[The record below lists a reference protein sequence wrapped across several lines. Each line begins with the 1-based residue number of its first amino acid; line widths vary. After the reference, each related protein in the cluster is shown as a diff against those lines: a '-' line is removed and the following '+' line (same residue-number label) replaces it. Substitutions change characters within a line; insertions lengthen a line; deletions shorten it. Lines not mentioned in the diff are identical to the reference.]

1 MTTGIQTPFV
11 TDEIITRAHNIN
23 PYYSEI
29 ALEFRRRTEILKATE
44 KLLLEMR
51 ADYEESY
58 NDLERSGVVEAC
70 EDLVDIYNPYLL
82 VPNDQNL
89 PTLIPQVVHQEGM
102 QEDPI
107 VIDRIVCLRCQSTDP
122 KYCEVDCPNY
132 VCRRCGQL
140 SPGHTLNECTRD

>member
-58 NDLERSGVVEAC
+58 NNLERSGVVKAC
-70 EDLVDIYNPYLL
+70 EDLVNIYDPYLL

-89 PTLIPQVVHQEGM
+89 PTLIPQVIRQEG
-102 QEDPI
+102 
-107 VIDRIVCLRCQSTDP
+107 T
-122 KYCEVDCPNY
+122 
-132 VCRRCGQL
+132 
-140 SPGHTLNECTRD
+140 